1 MNIKDLILTAEDG
14 SQYIDIGNF
23 IKSVR
28 EENAKEA
35 ALVTDRML
43 SAEDPKE
50 EITSLCTNIY
60 SVMDLTGALCACV
73 INGDATPDNYE
84 MLRCL
89 AAMVAD
95 IVGYEDIAAQYDP
108 TYTKDFGIAKA
119 LEPDENDDEDKN
131 EYDTKEIA

>member
-14 SQYIDIGNF
+14 KQYIDIGNF
-23 IKSVR
+23 IKTVR
-28 EENAKEA
+28 DENEQEA
-35 ALVTDRML
+35 AQVADSML
-43 SAEDPKE
+43 SAEDPKSE
-50 EITSLCTNIY
+50 LTTLCTNIY

-84 MLRCL
+84 LLRCL

-108 TYTKDFGIAKA
+108 TYTEDFGIAKT
-119 LEPDENDDEDKN
+119 LEPDENNNDN

>member
-14 SQYIDIGNF
+14 KKYIDIGNF
-23 IKSVR
+23 IKTVR
-28 EENAKEA
+28 DENEQEA
-35 ALVTDRML
+35 ARVADSML
-43 SAEDPKE
+43 SAEDPKGE
-50 EITSLCTNIY
+50 LTTLCTNIY

-84 MLRCL
+84 LLRCL

-95 IVGYEDIAAQYDP
+95 IVGYEDIAAQYDS
-108 TYTKDFGIAKA
+108 TYTEDFGIAKA
-119 LEPDENDDEDKN
+119 LEPDESKNDN